1 MNIIWRFDVFIF
13 FTVRDRFDSVLDM
26 YMSVIQCCWLL
37 SEEWVASVSSQS
49 LQIAAYNGSHSTI
62 DHSIPIQNKSTIII
76 FDQSHL
82 GARWGLGIEASDTV
96 CEQHNVDV
104 CARIAAA
111 FSSSARRICRKIG
124 EKK

>member
-62 DHSIPIQNKSTIII
+62 DHSIPIQNKSTII
-76 FDQSHL
+76 
-82 GARWGLGIEASDTV
+82 A
-96 CEQHNVDV
+96 NVH
-104 CARIAAA
+104 
-111 FSSSARRICRKIG
+111 RRIQKCNNNYSYFFILKQN
-124 EKK
+124 